1 MMYHGQVSRSKT
13 ILSRLLV
20 SKYSELC
27 KYQIE
32 LVLEQHG
39 NQSEHLLLSSKKS
52 MTLDAGSCYQM
63 NFTCSERGHV
73 DIFTFL

>member
-1 MMYHGQVSRSKT
+1 MMYHGQVGRSKT

-27 KYQIE
+27 KYQFE
-32 LVLEQHG
+32 LVAVEVLEPHG

-52 MTLDAGSCYQM
+52 MTLDAGSCY
-63 NFTCSERGHV
+63 
-73 DIFTFL
+73 